1 VDDAKGS
8 NLAARASR
16 EYMTRF
22 LLLLLVFG
30 LLALAVAGACLA
42 AVRGERPAILSRRSP
57 AIA

>member
-1 VDDAKGS
+1 
-8 NLAARASR
+8 
-16 EYMTRF
+16 MTRF

-30 LLALAVAGACLA
+30 LLALAIAGACLA